1 MGRARLRL
9 FVALV
14 AIAAPCGCSRYYPV
28 EGQLAWTDGTP
39 ATELAGSSVYF
50 ESTEHRTISR
60 SIVGGDATFRLTTE
74 RPEDG
79 VPLGL
84 HRVYVV
90 ENRGGPGESG
100 KRQPARVDERFLRP
114 ETSGL
119 EVNVPPKEKLVVL
132 KVERARRR

>member
-9 FVALV
+9 FFVLL
-14 AIAAPCGCSRYYPV
+14 AAVVPGGCSRFYPL
-28 EGQLAWTDGTP
+28 EGQLVWADGKP
-39 ATELAGSSVYF
+39 ATELVGSSVYF

-60 SIVGGDATFRLTTE
+60 SIVASDATFRLTTE

-84 HRVYVV
+84 HRVYLV

-100 KRQPARVDERFLRP
+100 KRPPPRVDERFLRP

-119 EVNVPPKEKLVVL
+119 EVTVPPQERLVVL
-132 KVERARRR
+132 KIERAGRR

>member
-9 FVALV
+9 HFVLLV
-14 AIAAPCGCSRYYPV
+14 MAAAGGCSRFYPL
-28 EGQLAWTDGTP
+28 EGQLVWADGTP

-50 ESTEHRTISR
+50 ESAEHRTISR
-60 SIVGGDATFRLTTE
+60 SIVASDAKFQLTTE

-84 HRVYVV
+84 HRVYLV
-90 ENRGGPGESG
+90 ESRGGPGESA
-100 KRQPARVDERFLRP
+100 KRSPPRVDERFLRP

-119 EVNVPPKEKLVVL
+119 EVTVPPKEKLVVL
-132 KVERARRR
+132 KIERAGRR